1 MSLDLSESLEGFAGQ
16 LQVAADLFTEAT
28 AARLVRHF
36 EGLLEAIASAPER
49 RLSEL
54 SLLTD
59 AERHEVLR
67 AWNATSVELPV
78 DTCVHH
84 AFELQAARTPD
95 APAVSYEG
103 TVLSFS
109 QLNAQANRLAHQL
122 RTLGVGPEVPVALCF
137 ERSVDMVVAVLGVM
151 KAGGAYVPMDP
162 EWPIPRLEFTL
173 LDCAA
178 PVLLTQ
184 QRLVGAWTP
193 VGTHVLC
200 LDAVDVSLPSHNP
213 APAASP
219 DNLAYVIYT
228 SGSTGTP
235 KGVMVR
241 HRSVLNLHQAVQRS
255 FYAGTP
261 AGTRV
266 GLNAPIAFDA
276 SVQQLAQLI
285 AGHCLCIIPNEL
297 RRDPR
302 ALLRWLVHHRV
313 EALECTPS
321 LLRMLVQEGML
332 QEEGAP
338 RLLLPGGESID
349 EALWQQLA
357 AAPHARTFNVYG
369 PTECT
374 VDSTVVAVRP
384 ETRPTIGGPL
394 ANVQVY
400 VLDAHLRPVPVGV
413 PGELF
418 ISGEGLARGYL
429 SRPALTAERFVPDA
443 FSATPGARMYRTGDK
458 VRWLAD
464 GTLEYLGRTDFQ
476 VKLRG
481 YRIELGEI
489 EAALAQQ
496 PSVKQALVLVRED
509 VPGNPRLVA
518 YFTHQDAAP
527 DVANLR
533 AGLEK
538 RLPGYMVP
546 GAFVALE
553 SFPLTPNG
561 KVDRRAL
568 PAPDLASS
576 ASEGFV
582 APRTATEQSLAD
594 VFAEVLGLE
603 RVGLHG

>member
-1 MSLDLSESLEGFAGQ
+1 ELRPVRDLGRSPLFQALFVLQNAPMQEVLLPQLAIRPLEGAGDVARFELGLSLSESPEGFVGQ

-28 AARLVRHF
+28 GARLVRHF
-36 EGLLEAIASAPER
+36 AVLLEAIASAPER

-54 SLLTD
+54 PLMTD
-59 AERHEVLR
+59 AERQQVLT
-67 AWNATSVELPV
+67 AWNDTSVELPV

-137 ERSVDMVVAVLGVM
+137 ERSVDMVVALLGVM
-151 KAGGAYVPMDP
+151 KAGGAYVPLDP
-162 EWPIPRLEFTL
+162 EWPVQRLEFTL

-193 VGTHVLC
+193 VGTRVLC
-200 LDAVDVSLPSHNP
+200 LDAEGALPASLPSHNP
-213 APAASP
+213 TPAASP

-332 QEEGAP
+332 QEEAAP
-338 RLLLPGGESID
+338 RLLLPGGEAID

-374 VDSTVVAVRP
+374 VDSTAVAVRP
-384 ETRPTIGGPL
+384 DAPPSIGGPL
-394 ANVQVY
+394 ANVHHVRAGCAPAAGARGCARGA
-400 VLDAHLRPVPVGV
+400 LHLR
-413 PGELF
+413 
-418 ISGEGLARGYL
+418 R
-429 SRPALTAERFVPDA
+429 RP
-443 FSATPGARMYRTGDK
+443 
-458 VRWLAD
+458 
-464 GTLEYLGRTDFQ
+464 
-476 VKLRG
+476 
-481 YRIELGEI
+481 
-489 EAALAQQ
+489 
-496 PSVKQALVLVRED
+496 
-509 VPGNPRLVA
+509 
-518 YFTHQDAAP
+518 
-527 DVANLR
+527 R
-533 AGLEK
+533 AGL
-538 RLPGYMVP
+538 PGPP
-546 GAFVALE
+546 G
-553 SFPLTPNG
+553 P
-561 KVDRRAL
+561 DRRAL
-568 PAPDLASS
+568 RAGCLQRHAWRAHVPH
-576 ASEGFV
+576 
-582 APRTATEQSLAD
+582 R
-594 VFAEVLGLE
+594 
-603 RVGLHG
+603 